1 MKTRKLLLLLALAAA
16 TTGMQAQRIK
26 GSDTVLPIAQQ
37 TAERFMTLNPSAR
50 VTVTGGG
57 TGVGISALLDQ
68 TTDIAMASRAIK
80 FSEKMKAKAAGEDL
94 AEVPIAYDA
103 LAVVVHPSNPVKQLT
118 RQQLEDIFRGK
129 VTNWQQVGGD
139 DRKIVVYS
147 RETSSGTYEFFKES
161 VLKNKNYMSSSLSMP
176 ATGAIIQSVSQT
188 RGAIG
193 YVGLAYVSPRIKTLA
208 VSYDGQHYAAP
219 TLENG
224 ISKENYYLNIA
235 QTVLERATCLRRVYG
250 AIIVKNDEIIST
262 GYNGSPRGRK
272 NCVDMGFCTREAM
285 QVPRGE
291 RYELCRSVHAEANAI
306 ISASRRDM
314 VGGTLYLVG
323 RNAQTGEL
331 LTDATSC
338 PMCRR
343 MVINAGLARVVIR
356 RTPEEFTVVDVE
368 EWVRTDDLALPEKI

>member
-1 MKTRKLLLLLALAAA
+1 MKTRELLLLLALTA

-37 TAERFMTLNPSAR
+37 TAERFMILNPSAR

-129 VTNWQQVGGD
+129 ITNWQQVGGD

-219 TLENG
+219 TLENA
-224 ISKENYYLNIA
+224 INKTYPIERPLYY
-235 QTVLERATCLRRVYG
+235 Y
-250 AIIVKNDEIIST
+250 
-262 GYNGSPRGRK
+262 YNRKTPR
-272 NCVDMGFCTREAM
+272 
-285 QVPRGE
+285 
-291 RYELCRSVHAEANAI
+291 S
-306 ISASRRDM
+306 
-314 VGGTLYLVG
+314 
-323 RNAQTGEL
+323 
-331 LTDATSC
+331 
-338 PMCRR
+338 
-343 MVINAGLARVVIR
+343 
-356 RTPEEFTVVDVE
+356 
-368 EWVRTDDLALPEKI
+368 

>member
-1 MKTRKLLLLLALAAA
+1 MKTRELLLLLALTA

-176 ATGAIIQSVSQT
+176 ATGAVIQSVSQT
-188 RGAIG
+188 KGAIG
-193 YVGLAYVSPRIKTLA
+193 YVGLAYLSPRVKAIA
-208 VSYDGQHYAAP
+208 VSYDDGKHYVLP
-219 TLENG
+219 SLENG
-224 ISKENYYLNIA
+224 KKKLYPVVRPLYYYYNVANKEKVTPFIDYILSPQGQNIIKNEWWKRNC
-235 QTVLERATCLRRVYG
+235 TGKNIVVCRASDRLSGSFKRDRR
-250 AIIVKNDEIIST
+250 K
-262 GYNGSPRGRK
+262 
-272 NCVDMGFCTREAM
+272 
-285 QVPRGE
+285 
-291 RYELCRSVHAEANAI
+291 
-306 ISASRRDM
+306 
-314 VGGTLYLVG
+314 
-323 RNAQTGEL
+323 
-331 LTDATSC
+331 
-338 PMCRR
+338 
-343 MVINAGLARVVIR
+343 
-356 RTPEEFTVVDVE
+356 
-368 EWVRTDDLALPEKI
+368 